1 MKISIITPTYNNS
14 GTIGSTIESILSQTH
29 TDIEHII
36 IDNCST
42 DGTLHAIRQA
52 PYPAD
57 RQPVIVCEPDGGIY
71 NAINKGIAMATGD
84 IVGILHADDTYP
96 TPDVLEQISTE
107 FTRSGCE
114 MIYGDISWR
123 STKAPQKRIRYFCA
137 RDYNPQMLKTGIAPP
152 HPSLYVHRR
161 ILYKIGNY
169 REDYKIA
176 ADFEMF
182 VRLML
187 IHGIRG
193 SYLPVEIV
201 AMSPDGRSGTLYH
214 RLVTNTVEKM
224 RALRQNGI
232 KTSLPH
238 ILRRYI
244 FNLRQYDP
252 DTWNNTLNN

>member
-1 MKISIITPTYNNS
+1 
-14 GTIGSTIESILSQTH
+14 
-29 TDIEHII
+29 
-36 IDNCST
+36 
-42 DGTLHAIRQA
+42 
-52 PYPAD
+52 
-57 RQPVIVCEPDGGIY
+57 
-71 NAINKGIAMATGD
+71 
-84 IVGILHADDTYP
+84 
-96 TPDVLEQISTE
+96 
-107 FTRSGCE
+107 
-114 MIYGDISWR
+114 IYGDISWR
-123 STKAPQKRIRYFCA
+123 STKDPRKRIIFFCA
-137 RDYNPQMLKTGIAPP
+137 RDYNPHMLKTGIAPP

-161 ILYKIGNY
+161 ILYRIGNY

-214 RLVTNTVEKM
+214 RLITNTVEKM

-232 KTSLPH
+232 KTSLPR